1 MRSSVTKIL
10 SFFQVGN
17 MDIFLIDG
25 IGPFFRNYSKRQ
37 VNWSKIPFHCFPIGE
52 EELTRYFDT
61 IVEDVALF
69 AGQISKLGY
78 NSITF
83 DDVVHLTP
91 DIWLEPEVNHQIKLY
106 IKQFQRVFDVC
117 KKFDLDI
124 YLTMDIMSLTPEL
137 AQKIG
142 SSTSKALIYLA
153 RLVDTTLSLHP
164 DIKGIIMRIGEC
176 DGKDVKGIF
185 RSELL
190 LKTPKQVN
198 RMLMRLLPVFEQYD
212 RTLILRTWTVG
223 AYPVGD
229 FIWHRETCSDILNN
243 IESKNF
249 ILSLKYGE
257 TDFFRYLPLN
267 RHFFRTKVRKII
279 EFQARR
285 EYEGCGEYPSFIG
298 WDLYDYYQ
306 QLQNAENMA
315 GISVWCQTGGWVPF
329 RRLTYLEKRGIWN
342 ELNSYACIKIFKE
355 GKTVEAI
362 AHDFSRRIGYDAPDT
377 IIEFLKINDE
387 VIKTL
392 LYIQPFAEQ
401 KLFFRR
407 VRIPPL
413 LSVYW
418 NNVFINHAVRKVLLA
433 HVDDKA
439 HCIDQGQKAL
449 KKIER
454 MKEIAAEAGLPVE
467 DIQYM
472 YDTFAILQLAREY
485 YFLPF
490 DETRRQRI
498 KKAKKEYKKRYPKQ
512 IRPRYRIKT
521 NFEPMRIK
529 SRHLKWLMHILL
541 RRKRGYR
548 VIDRLLTLYLMGFM
562 YKLFIKARPKM
573 IPKFARKHAMGI
585 ETIFK

>member
-1 MRSSVTKIL
+1 
-10 SFFQVGN
+10 

-25 IGPFFRNYSKRQ
+25 IGPFFRQYTKRQ
-37 VNWSKIPFHCFPIGE
+37 INWSKIPFHAFPPPGE
-52 EELTRYFDT
+52 ELDRYFDS
-61 IVEDVALF
+61 IVEDIRVF
-69 AGQISKLGY
+69 AKKVHQLGY

-83 DDVVHLTP
+83 DDVAHLTP
-91 DIWLEPEVNHQIKLY
+91 DGKLEEDVNARIKVY
-106 IKQFQRVFDVC
+106 IKHFKRIFTLCDE
-117 KKFDLDI
+117 FGLDI
-124 YLTMDIMSLTPEL
+124 YLTMDVMSLTPAL
-137 AQKIG
+137 TKHIG
-142 SSTSKALIYLA
+142 DNTERAITYLE
-153 RLVDTTLSLHP
+153 RLVDTTLQIHP
-164 DIKGIIMRIGEC
+164 EVKGIILRIGEC

-190 LKTPKQVN
+190 LKTPKQVK
-198 RMLMRLLPVFEQYD
+198 RILQTLLPVFEQYD

-229 FIWHRETCSDILNN
+229 FIWHRDTCSYILND
-243 IESKNF
+243 IQSTNF

-267 RHFFRTKVRKII
+267 SHFFHTKVRKII

-298 WDLYDYYQ
+298 WDVYDYYQ
-306 QLQNAENMA
+306 QLQYAENMA

-329 RRLTYLEKRGIWN
+329 RRLSFLEPAGIWN
-342 ELNSYACIKIFKE
+342 ELNAYAIIAIFNEQK
-355 GKTVEAI
+355 KVEEI
-362 AHDFSRRIGYDAPDT
+362 AADFASNLQFDDT
-377 IIEFLKINDE
+377 AKIIEFLKINDE

-418 NNVFINHAVRKVLLA
+418 NNIFINHSVRKVLLA
-433 HVDDKA
+433 HVDDLES
-439 HCIDQGQKAL
+439 CLQQGRDGL
-449 KKIER
+449 KKIAR
-454 MKEIAAEAGLPVE
+454 MREIAVEANLPVE
-467 DIQYM
+467 DIDYM
-472 YDTFAILQLAREY
+472 SDTFTLLHLAREY
-485 YFLPF
+485 YFLPY
-490 DETRRQRI
+490 DEERKKKI
-498 KKAKKEYKKRYPKQ
+498 KKAKKEYKKRYPKSL
-512 IRPRYRIKT
+512 RPRYRIKA
-521 NFEPMRIK
+521 NFEPMQLR
-529 SRHLKWLMHILL
+529 STHLKWLMKILL

-548 VIDRLLTLYLMGFM
+548 VIDRLFTLHLMGIM
-562 YKLFIKARPKM
+562 YKLLVKAKPEI

>member
-1 MRSSVTKIL
+1 MK
-10 SFFQVGN
+10 
-17 MDIFLIDG
+17 IFLIDG
-25 IGPFFRNYSKRQ
+25 IGPFFRQYTKRQ
-37 VNWSKIPFHCFPIGE
+37 INWSKIPFNAFPPPGE
-52 EELTRYFDT
+52 ELDRYFDAV
-61 IVEDVALF
+61 VEDVRLF
-69 AGQISKLGY
+69 AERVSSLGY

-83 DDVVHLTP
+83 DDVAHLTP
-91 DIWLEPEVNHQIKLY
+91 DTWLEPDINQCIEHY
-106 IKQFQRVFDVC
+106 IKHFQRIFDVC
-117 KKFDLDI
+117 TTFGLDI
-124 YLTMDIMSLTPEL
+124 YLTMDIMSLTPALKER
-137 AQKIG
+137 IG
-142 SSTSKALIYLA
+142 SSTDKALHYLKKI
-153 RLVDTTLSLHP
+153 VDTTLRIHP
-164 DIKGIIMRIGEC
+164 DVKGVIMRIGEC

-198 RMLMRLLPVFEQYD
+198 RMLTSLLPIFEQYD

-229 FIWHRETCSDILNN
+229 FIWHRDTCSNILHN
-243 IESKNF
+243 IDSDNF

-267 RHFFRTKVRKII
+267 SHFFRTDVRKII

-298 WDLYDYYQ
+298 WDLYSYYQ
-306 QLQNAENMA
+306 QLKGAENMA

-329 RRLTYLEKRGIWN
+329 RRLTYLEKEGIWN

-355 GKTVEAI
+355 GQSVEEI
-362 AHDFSRRIGYDAPDT
+362 AHDFSYRLGYGQPDK

-418 NNVFINHAVRKVLLA
+418 NNIFINHSVRKVLLA
-433 HVDDKA
+433 HVDDKER
-439 HCIDQGQKAL
+439 CLQQGEEAL

-454 MKEIAAEAGLPVE
+454 MKEIASDAGLPVD

-472 YDTFAILQLAREY
+472 HDTFAILQLAREY

-490 DETRRQRI
+490 DETRKLKI
-498 KKAKKEYKKRYPKQ
+498 KRAKKEYKKRYPKNS
-512 IRPRYRIKT
+512 RPRYRIKT
-521 NFEPMRIK
+521 NFEPMRLK
-529 SRHLKWLMHILL
+529 SRHLKWLMNILL
-541 RRKRGYR
+541 RKKRGYR
-548 VIDRLLTLYLMGFM
+548 VIDRLLTLHLLGFI
-562 YKLFIKARPKM
+562 YKLLVRARPNM
-573 IPKFARKHAMGI
+573 IPQFARKHAMGI